1 MSNVDEVVCDKLM
14 SMCDA
19 EHDVPQSD
27 PVERASERVQQMKSH
42 DEHLDVVEEDIQ
54 AGVDDGDTCL
64 KLDLRALEGPETP
77 RSAAFAVDSARTLAD
92 IPEDYLMSGS
102 ARTTASND
110 LSAAASPKRPQSD
123 VALVPPSPHPASV
136 TSQSA
141 GNHYSED
148 FSAVPSLSQK
158 PTQTDKKLSDD
169 GQESARLSEEEV
181 KTEFDVSEAL
191 SEDQSSSVDHK
202 ATSLLASGEAVSP
215 SKSAAVSVVTAFP
228 AASNVAGMTLYR
240 MCKICLTLVDARS
253 ITAYCAELN

>member
-1 MSNVDEVVCDKLM
+1 
-14 SMCDA
+14 MCDA

-42 DEHLDVVEEDIQ
+42 YVVEEHIQ

-77 RSAAFAVDSARTLAD
+77 RAAAFAVDSARTLAD

-102 ARTTASND
+102 ARTTPSND

-136 TSQSA
+136 TSQSVA
-141 GNHYSED
+141 NRYSED
-148 FSAVPSLSQK
+148 FSAVPSLSRK

-169 GQESARLSEEEV
+169 GQESGGLSEEEV
-181 KTEFDVSEAL
+181 KTEYDVSEAL

-228 AASNVAGMTLYR
+228 AASNVAGMILYR
-240 MCKICLTLVDARS
+240 MCKICLPLVDASS